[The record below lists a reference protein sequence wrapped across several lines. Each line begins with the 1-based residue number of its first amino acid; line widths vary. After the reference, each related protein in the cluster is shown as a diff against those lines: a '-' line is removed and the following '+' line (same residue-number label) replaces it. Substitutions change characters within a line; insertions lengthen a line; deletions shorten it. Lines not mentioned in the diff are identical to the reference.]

1 MAVFTAMLSGCGQP
15 ESAAVSE
22 CRESAAFAA
31 RELGTDEQDALET
44 CVWNNGTSADFDQVK
59 D

>member
-1 MAVFTAMLSGCGQP
+1 MLSGFGQP

-31 RELGTDEQDALET
+31 RELGADEQDALET